1 MKVPEEI
8 GMRNPEIGIIV
19 ACENETMKWPQKG
32 LNRGRE
38 SEQNWHLR

>member
-19 ACENETMKWPQKG
+19 ACENETMK
-32 LNRGRE
+32 
-38 SEQNWHLR
+38 